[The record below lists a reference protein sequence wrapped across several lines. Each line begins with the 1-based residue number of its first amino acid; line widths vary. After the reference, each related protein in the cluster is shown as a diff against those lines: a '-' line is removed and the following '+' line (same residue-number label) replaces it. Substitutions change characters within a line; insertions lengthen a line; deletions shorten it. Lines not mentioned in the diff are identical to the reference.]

1 MTQDHNSWK
10 ISQDPKTL
18 IIFDCDGVLVDSE
31 VLAIAVDEL
40 VLADLGWSM
49 GRDEIIARFVGRS
62 EEHFV
67 TVVEDHLGRS
77 LPTDWADS
85 YQHLY
90 RDSFRQNL
98 RPVAGIVEALDSITF
113 PICVASNGSHEKME
127 FTLGLTGLIPRFE
140 GRIFS
145 ASDVARGK
153 PAPDLFLHA
162 ADVLGYAPSDCVVV
176 EDSLAGVQAALASN
190 MRVIAYAGGIFP
202 RGLLNENGVVI
213 IDDMLELPH
222 ALQILIEI

>member
-10 ISQDPKTL
+10 ISQDRETL

-77 LPTDWADS
+77 LPSDWADS

-90 RDSFRQNL
+90 RESFTQNL
-98 RPVAGIVEALDSITF
+98 RPVAGIVAALDSITF

-127 FTLGLTGLIPRFE
+127 FTLGLTGLMPRFE

-153 PAPDLFLHA
+153 PAPDLFLYA
-162 ADVLGYAPSDCVVV
+162 ASVLEYAPSDCVVV
-176 EDSLAGVQAALASN
+176 DDSLAGVQAALASN
-190 MRVIAYAGGIFP
+190 MRVIAYAGGIFT
-202 RGLLNENGVVI
+202 RGLLNESGVTI
-213 IDDMLELPH
+213 IDDMLELPRT
-222 ALQILIEI
+222 LESLIN

>member
-10 ISQDPKTL
+10 ISQDRETL

-77 LPTDWADS
+77 LPSDWADS

-90 RDSFRQNL
+90 RESFTQNL
-98 RPVAGIVEALDSITF
+98 RPVAGIVAALDSITF

-127 FTLGLTGLIPRFE
+127 FTLGLTGLMPRFE

-162 ADVLGYAPSDCVVV
+162 ASVLGYAPSDCVVV

-190 MRVIAYAGGIFP
+190 MRVIAYAGGFFP
-202 RGLLNENGVVI
+202 RGLLNENGISI
-213 IDDMLELPH
+213 IHNMLELPRT
-222 ALQILIEI
+222 LETLIN